1 MAMYIDRFDAEVAD
15 MLADHEKEKKNLRDL
30 GLKDPAHADLQ
41 REERA
46 ALREPTSKA
55 TTTKP
60 FNRGRYSTPTMSNL
74 EQVQSS
80 CPFDLEQ
87 MAFCAIAPVE
97 VEKSP
102 GGCYGLVI
110 YGKCNKPPGTC
121 SKEHENKRV
130 LEETAAHHLK
140 LALKSKHLPSSL
152 RAKDTMVNNRPK
164 MAAHFGEDI
173 VAQENNAEIPDED
186 DIEYSGDVKEE
197 DLGLLDRLLRESQ
210 RDHFSMIQGTTF
222 AQLID
227 LLQPHIRQVAPMYAH
242 AEVHLGGHVILP
254 SQTLIDGG
262 ASSLSYVSM
271 NFVEKHPL
279 IHAKMIHGS
288 SEVELGD
295 GKTNVEVN
303 GFVVLPMV
311 FKECGKTW
319 ECNVLCG
326 VLKDSGCDI
335 VIGLPNIVYDLS
347 DMHAMMIEERR
358 RNGQLQILRPFVR
371 PRMSALNP
379 SLPVNDEDDDEVPD
393 LVESEV
399 SSEAGS
405 DAGVANFET
414 VEFADEVI
422 VIPIEPLEVPRV
434 QRGISIE
441 YGGIMTGPMTIA
453 QFPLVLID
461 GDIPASTLEA
471 IRRANLTVAD
481 SWTTIRG
488 NEESI
493 TPTQRELLSEYERYA
508 PIRSDSYHERPLEF
522 SRSEFDFP
530 EGDTHPHALDFRGN
544 RRWSAALW
552 HQYEAA
558 DFPRLP
564 VSSVGQLAVTSS
576 STPQL
581 ATSQSTS
588 SVGQSRVITASHAT
602 SSVVAPVTSSSAPQ
616 LATSHATSSAGGLD
630 SNRANFLLTNPTADQ
645 QPTDRESAFGRV
657 AFGRLDR
664 KAHV

>member
-1 MAMYIDRFDAEVAD
+1 MDDNDIIAEAFLEEEELGVQERLYNNEFAIAELNEKFDKLSTDINSKFEALMNVITSEQARAEPKAAPVIPAAPTTPAVRVPPKQNPLFFAKPERLSTTPGYTFPKTPKVAEEKKEDLLEDEPVLEKSSKSESRRVSLMERKLNQAEEAVEKSRGSLGNVNITVTPPSPSEMSTWELAKADVNSIITWTEIIEAARQRHPHLSFKRTSLLTATVWNRLQKNLQTKSKTHPFAKESLLDWVNRFSWSDIKLMQILSVSHACVSKVDFNDKFQAEVAFPHVATGFVLNPWNVHTIYDKETTYSMRAKKWLEFKLVDPSHNLHECLPDLTDKYTGFAKVFFEQFPGGTGQGIHIRIESAFLKDPKTTMAMYIDRFDAEVAD

-210 RDHFSMIQGTTF
+210 RDHFSMIQGPTF

-242 AEVHLGGHVILP
+242 AEVHLGGVTLFCRARLLLMVVPQVCHMSVWILSKNIP
-254 SQTLIDGG
+254 
-262 ASSLSYVSM
+262 LSM
-271 NFVEKHPL
+271 
-279 IHAKMIHGS
+279 
-288 SEVELGD
+288 
-295 GKTNVEVN
+295 
-303 GFVVLPMV
+303 
-311 FKECGKTW
+311 
-319 ECNVLCG
+319 
-326 VLKDSGCDI
+326 
-335 VIGLPNIVYDLS
+335 
-347 DMHAMMIEERR
+347 
-358 RNGQLQILRPFVR
+358 LR
-371 PRMSALNP
+371 
-379 SLPVNDEDDDEVPD
+379 
-393 LVESEV
+393 
-399 SSEAGS
+399 
-405 DAGVANFET
+405 
-414 VEFADEVI
+414 
-422 VIPIEPLEVPRV
+422 
-434 QRGISIE
+434 
-441 YGGIMTGPMTIA
+441 
-453 QFPLVLID
+453 
-461 GDIPASTLEA
+461 
-471 IRRANLTVAD
+471 
-481 SWTTIRG
+481 
-488 NEESI
+488 
-493 TPTQRELLSEYERYA
+493 
-508 PIRSDSYHERPLEF
+508 
-522 SRSEFDFP
+522 
-530 EGDTHPHALDFRGN
+530 
-544 RRWSAALW
+544 
-552 HQYEAA
+552 
-558 DFPRLP
+558 
-564 VSSVGQLAVTSS
+564 
-576 STPQL
+576 
-581 ATSQSTS
+581 
-588 SVGQSRVITASHAT
+588 
-602 SSVVAPVTSSSAPQ
+602 
-616 LATSHATSSAGGLD
+616 
-630 SNRANFLLTNPTADQ
+630 
-645 QPTDRESAFGRV
+645 
-657 AFGRLDR
+657 
-664 KAHV
+664 